1 MSLCFSNFFIL
12 HPHYE
17 YHFFFFFLIS
27 VKILF
32 RGARLLVECFSI
44 ESLDGEEVYVEQLNC
59 CLSEKYL
66 SVI

>member
-1 MSLCFSNFFIL
+1 MNITS
-12 HPHYE
+12 
-17 YHFFFFFLIS
+17 FFFFLIP